1 VNGAGG
7 TIVASATAASAGARG
22 VVRISGPEAI
32 AAAEVCST
40 VAPRAGV
47 ARVTVRTSLGEVP
60 ALALV
65 SRAPASFTGE
75 DSVEFA
81 AAGHPAILE
90 AIAAALRAHPG
101 VRPAVAGEFTARAL
115 LAGRIDLLEAEAIA
129 IAISAADADEV
140 AAARTLAR
148 DGLGAS
154 ARRGA
159 DLLSEVLAGIEA
171 GIDFTDEEDVVPVPP
186 ARLAAALDEVE
197 AVVQKEIAPRAAR
210 IEGRGRRPVAA
221 LVGPANAGKSSL
233 FNALLGR
240 ERSVTGPVRGTTRD
254 AIVEELDL
262 RHHGRTVRLALVDL
276 AGEGGSPDPLDAA
289 AGRRRDA
296 AVSEADLLVRCVPPG
311 ETSAPPGPRTIV
323 VATKSDLAPVADGV
337 LATSVRTGAGLDEL
351 RAVLAER
358 AAAIVPRESVV
369 DAVTRRH
376 VEALERTRA
385 ALARA
390 RELVPRLR
398 RQPELVAAAVAEAI
412 APLRELTG
420 VGTPDEVL
428 GRIFARF
435 CIGK

>member
-101 VRPAVAGEFTARAL
+101 VRPAVAGEFTARAH
-115 LAGRIDLLEAEAIA
+115 
-129 IAISAADADEV
+129 
-140 AAARTLAR
+140 LAR